1 MSSDRNPLQES
12 ESMELA
18 TLNCEDIDLSKMTL
32 SAPLVKMRKVSF
44 HRMIV
49 DILLRSE
56 VKLNLP
62 MTSNLVITPNML
74 TTSEFLSR
82 FSSQYPMSLAMFIRA
97 ISSGDQL
104 QYVTLWDSSPTVET
118 LLQTSNPS
126 RYNCNTS
133 LWLLRESDQRSS
145 PCTRFAPYKA
155 CAIFSQLYLFFSML

>member
-1 MSSDRNPLQES
+1 
-12 ESMELA
+12 MELA

-82 FSSQYPMSLAMFIRA
+82 FSS
-97 ISSGDQL
+97 
-104 QYVTLWDSSPTVET
+104 
-118 LLQTSNPS
+118 
-126 RYNCNTS
+126 
-133 LWLLRESDQRSS
+133 
-145 PCTRFAPYKA
+145 
-155 CAIFSQLYLFFSML
+155 